1 MPALTPT
8 NLMTLESRMSI
19 VSENEYNRLSQGVW
33 WPTVTKVRQ
42 TGAGKEILS
51 WLLSTAKI
59 HDLGKGGN
67 LIFEDLV
74 SQTTEIEP
82 RFAGD
87 GLKLSR
93 AQFEDTDGQGLNL
106 AAAWSSQI
114 GAQMAYWPQ
123 ELATALLMNG
133 HDIAKVKAYDKK
145 AFFAT
150 DHPVNP
156 YRPEVT
162 FANLFTGTAGAG
174 VNTGTTSPGKL
185 PIDDS
190 VTLDVALANL
200 QKLVAYVASMKMPNG
215 TQPRRLRL
223 KYLIVPPALMF
234 RAVQLTSAKFIAQA
248 STGGAAVADVELLV
262 KSLGFALPI
271 QADELAGFE
280 DDKTYFAVCE
290 QITDTEIGG
299 LIYVDREAFRINYY
313 GPQTDAI
320 LNRADEL
327 EWHCKGRN
335 AMAAGHPFL
344 IFKVKGV

>member
-8 NLMTLESRMSI
+8 NLVTLETRMS
-19 VSENEYNRLSQGVW
+19 VVTENEYQRLSQGVW
-33 WPTVTKVRQ
+33 WPTVTKVRP

-74 SQTTEIEP
+74 SETTEIEP

-87 GLKLSR
+87 GLKLTR
-93 AQFEDTDGQGLNL
+93 AQFEDTDGQGLDL
-106 AAAWSSQI
+106 AAAWSGQI

-133 HDIAKVKAYDKK
+133 EDITKVRAYDKK
-145 AFFAT
+145 AFFAV
-150 DHPVNP
+150 DHPINP
-156 YRPEVT
+156 YRPGLT
-162 FANLFTGTAGAG
+162 FANLFAGAG
-174 VNTGTTSPGKL
+174 GGTAPNVYPGKL
-185 PIDDS
+185 PIDES
-190 VTLDVALANL
+190 VTVDVALQNL
-200 QKLVAYVASMKMPNG
+200 QKLVAYVASIKMPNG

-223 KYLIVPPALMF
+223 KYLIVPPALLF
-234 RAVQLTSAKFIAQA
+234 RATQLTQAKFIAQA
-248 STGGAAVADVELLV
+248 STGGAAVADVEALIV
-262 KSLGFALPI
+262 ALGFALPI

-280 DDKTYFAVCE
+280 NDKTYFAVCE
-290 QITDTEIGG
+290 QITETEIGG
-299 LIYVDREAFRINYY
+299 LIYVDREPFRINYY

-320 LNRADEL
+320 LNRADDL

-335 AMAAGHPFL
+335 AMAAGHPYL
-344 IFKVKGV
+344 IFKAKGV

>member
-19 VSENEYNRLSQGVW
+19 VSENSYSRLNQGVW

-74 SQTTEIEP
+74 SQTTELEP

-123 ELATALLMNG
+123 ELATALFMNG
-133 HDIAKVKAYDKK
+133 HIVGQVRAYDKK

-150 DHPVNP
+150 DHPLNP
-156 YRPEVT
+156 FNTIAGTY
-162 FANLFTGTAGAG
+162 ANLFTGAASGSYPGA
-174 VNTGTTSPGKL
+174 L

-190 VTLDVALANL
+190 VTVDVALQNL
-200 QKLVAYVASMKMPNG
+200 QKLVAHIAGMKMPNG

-223 KYLIVPPALMF
+223 KYLIVPPALFF
-234 RAVQLTSAKFIAQA
+234 RAVQLTQAKFIAQA
-248 STGGAAVADVELLV
+248 AAGGGAAVADVEMLV
-262 KSLGFALPI
+262 RSLGFAMPI

-280 DDKTYFAVCE
+280 NDTTYFAVCE
-290 QITDTEIGG
+290 QITDSELGG
-299 LIYVDREAFRINYY
+299 LIYVDREPFKINFY

-344 IFKVKGV
+344 VYKVKGV

>member
-8 NLMTLESRMSI
+8 NLVTLETRMSMLT
-19 VSENEYNRLSQGVW
+19 ENEYQRLSQGVW
-33 WPTVTKVRQ
+33 WPTVTKVRP

-74 SQTTEIEP
+74 SETTEIEP
-82 RFAGD
+82 RFSGD
-87 GLKLSR
+87 GLKLTR
-93 AQFEDTDGQGLNL
+93 AQFEDTDGQGLDL
-106 AAAWSSQI
+106 AAAWSGQI

-133 HDIAKVKAYDKK
+133 EDITKVRAYDKK
-145 AFFAT
+145 AFFAV

-156 YRPEVT
+156 YRPIQT
-162 FANLFTGTAGAG
+162 FTNLFTGTATA
-174 VNTGTTSPGKL
+174 TSPGKL
-185 PIDDS
+185 PIDES
-190 VTLDVALANL
+190 VTVDVALQNL

-223 KYLIVPPALMF
+223 KYLIVPPALLF
-234 RAVQLTSAKFIAQA
+234 RAVQLTQAKFIAQA
-248 STGGAAVADVELLV
+248 ASGGAGVGDVEALIA
-262 KSLGFALPI
+262 SLGFALPI

-280 DDKTYFAVCE
+280 GDKTYFAVCE
-290 QITDTEIGG
+290 QITDTELGG
-299 LIYVDREAFRINYY
+299 LIYVDREPFRINYY
-313 GPQTDAI
+313 GPQTDAV
-320 LNRADEL
+320 LNRADDL

-335 AMAAGHPFL
+335 AMSAGHPYL